1 MELYQLRSFAAVA
14 ELGNLTRAAE
24 KLHVSQP
31 AVSTQIKALED
42 DLAAALFVPTA
53 TGMVLTAAGRRLLP
67 EATKVIAAVQ
77 ELRAKARLLEGQ
89 VAGKALVGTLSD
101 PDVIRIG
108 EFLGRA
114 VEHHPLLEIELHQEI
129 SGTAF
134 EKLRDGVL
142 DASFYYGELAHPQVA
157 SVPLREIAYRV
168 VAPAAW
174 SERIDR
180 AGWDTIAAEPWIM
193 PPPISSL
200 HVLATQFFRAHGVAP
215 AKLIEADNEAVIRSL
230 VIAGLGVALMREDLA
245 RESAD
250 AGEICYWSGARLPTV
265 LQFIHLRERES
276 EPAIHALLDVIRD
289 VWGEPWQAAAPA

>member
-31 AVSTQIKALED
+31 AVSAQIKALED
-42 DLAAALFVPTA
+42 ELGAVLFVRTA
-53 TGMVLTAAGRRLLP
+53 SGMVLTAAGRRLLP

-77 ELRAKARLLEGQ
+77 GLRAKARLLEGE
-89 VAGKALVGTLSD
+89 VAGRALVGTLSD

-114 VEHHPLLEIELHQEI
+114 VERHPLLEIELHQEI

-174 SERIDR
+174 KERIDR
-180 AGWDTIAAEPWIM
+180 AGWDEIAAEPWIM

-230 VIAGLGVALMREDLA
+230 VVAGLGVALMREDLA

-265 LQFIHLRERES
+265 LQFIYLRERES
-276 EPAIHALLDVIRD
+276 EPVIHALLDVIRD
-289 VWGEPWQAAAPA
+289 VWGEPWQAASPA

>member
-31 AVSTQIKALED
+31 AVSAQIKALED
-42 DLAAALFVPTA
+42 DLAAALFVRTA

-114 VEHHPLLEIELHQEI
+114 VERHPLLEIELHQEI

-250 AGEICYWSGARLPTV
+250 AGEICYWSDARLPTV

-276 EPAIHALLDVIRD
+276 EPVIHALLDVIRD